1 MGRST
6 PAARNA
12 NVICGVFVFPS
23 CGSPW
28 NSPTSP
34 LAVELTR
41 LTDGWMAGDGF
52 FGGRGARRDRRR
64 GATGGKDGWGLKRW
78 RRWCM
83 VGSWRDDWMIGWLMV
98 DDWWLMNHMT
108 GIIRIIPILDVWT
121 RISEGSRCWS
131 TLDESDPTI
140 YQSQLTAP
148 QTFCHQK
155 SLRQNFFPRIEVEGE
170 VGIKSSIHQQK
181 GHWWLSSKGFLSDW
195 PSHTSWQNRNRGEIG
210 SRDLYGAGGWQGV
223 AMCAWFLK
231 FVLGTQKDG
240 CKKVGVWSITLP
252 ETNSSPL
259 KMDGW
264 NTIGFFWAP
273 ARPYFQGFCCSFCRG
288 GYHP

>member
-1 MGRST
+1 MY
-6 PAARNA
+6 
-12 NVICGVFVFPS
+12 
-23 CGSPW
+23 
-28 NSPTSP
+28 
-34 LAVELTR
+34 
-41 LTDGWMAGDGF
+41 
-52 FGGRGARRDRRR
+52 
-64 GATGGKDGWGLKRW
+64 GLDH
-78 RRWCM
+78 
-83 VGSWRDDWMIGWLMV
+83 GEMIGWWDDWMV

-108 GIIRIIPILDVWT
+108 GIIGIIPIFDFWT
-121 RISEGSRCWS
+121 RISEASRCWS
-131 TLDESDPTI
+131 TLDESDPSVCISVAT
-140 YQSQLTAP
+140 YSAP
-148 QTFCHQK
+148 DIFATENH
-155 SLRQNFFPRIEVEGE
+155 RGRIFFPQVEGE

-273 ARPYFQGFCCSFCRG
+273 ALFSGAFAVHFAGEGIIPKFISQQNVTFHISLTKC
-288 GYHP
+288 P